1 MTEQA
6 AQPLQFSELLNFS
19 WPKINSVTIENVS
32 YKDETVEGDVKV
44 QYSFNGNH
52 SITEHFKTKIN
63 DEEDIPIEPLI
74 AKLHVWIQGPKLWLG
89 IRLCIGSLCSPEGQT
104 SVDLPH

>member
-1 MTEQA
+1 MSEQA
-6 AQPLQFSELLNFS
+6 AQRHQLLNLS
-19 WPKINSVTIENVS
+19 LPKINSVTVENIS
-32 YKDETVEGDVKV
+32 YKDELVEGDAVV
-44 QYSFNGNH
+44 QYSFKGNH

-63 DEEDIPIEPLI
+63 DHEDIPIEPLI

-104 SVDLPH
+104 SVDLLH

>member
-1 MTEQA
+1 MSEQA
-6 AQPLQFSELLNFS
+6 TQQLQFSKLLNFS
-19 WPKINSVTIENVS
+19 WPKINSLTIQNIS
-32 YKDETVEGDVKV
+32 YKDEVVEGDVV
-44 QYSFNGNH
+44 LQYSFNGNH
-52 SITEHFKTKIN
+52 NITEHFKTKIN
-63 DEEDIPIEPLI
+63 AEEDIPIEAFI